1 MPPQQR
7 ECCRHGPGPGWR
19 GGEVPGGGAPF
30 YVPLRKRLSV
40 DGKAPAPRICI
51 WECDGEAGDITC
63 DIVAAPLR
71 RSCSAKAMPLPPPP
85 PHFRM
90 MTPPPPRPQ
99 RGDGEESRR
108 PGEAI
113 RKGHRSYSLMLNLQ
127 LGIRQI
133 LMLSIAA
140 ILPSPSNTLFQC
152 WFALRAGCRYSVGKS
167 SALPFKKLAASD
179 FDPREKIWT
188 RFPPEG
194 SKFTPPHHSV
204 DFRWKDYC
212 PAVFRCPIAAYLFD
226 SERNLLSFWFQNDV
240 IIAILLLSDARQLRK
255 LFGVDPAEYM
265 LAICG
270 NDTLRELASP
280 GKSGSCFFIT
290 QDDRFMI
297 KTVKKSEVK
306 VLIRMLRS
314 YYERVRQ
321 YKSTLL
327 TRFYGTHCIKQAGCP
342 KVRFI
347 IMGNFCRSEYKI
359 HRRFDLKGSSH
370 GRTIDKTE
378 QKIDETTTLKDLDLQ
393 YAFLLQRFWYEELM
407 NLMWIFLAN
416 VNCGNY
422 FVLLPPPSD
431 IRKPL
436 IQLGINMP
444 AQAEFSSKK
453 IFNKFLLN
461 ERHLFITSPSGGSCD
476 VYLFFGIIDIL
487 QDYDITKKLEHAYKS
502 FQVNPGCISA
512 VDPKLYSRR
521 FQDFIRRFS
530 ELLASTSSADKHA
543 NIRWMGA
550 KIIELRLLEDLQT
563 MTNSFAEL
571 YGWIFK

>member
-1 MPPQQR
+1 M
-7 ECCRHGPGPGWR
+7 
-19 GGEVPGGGAPF
+19 
-30 YVPLRKRLSV
+30 
-40 DGKAPAPRICI
+40 DGKSPAPRICI

-71 RSCSAKAMPLPPPP
+71 RSCSARTMQPPPP
-85 PHFRM
+85 PAPFFRL

-99 RGDGEESRR
+99 RVVVEEEEARK
-108 PGEAI
+108 PGKAI
-113 RKGHRSYSLMLNLQ
+113 RKGHRSYSLTLNLQ
-127 LGIRQI
+127 LGI
-133 LMLSIAA
+133 S
-140 ILPSPSNTLFQC
+140 
-152 WFALRAGCRYSVGKS
+152 YSVGKS
-167 SALPFKKLAASD
+167 SALPFKKLLSSD

-212 PAVFRCPIAAYLFD
+212 PAVFRH
-226 SERNLLSFWFQNDV
+226 
-240 IIAILLLSDARQLRK
+240 LRK
-255 LFGVDPAEYM
+255 LFGVDPADYM

-297 KTVKKSEVK
+297 KTVKKAEMK

-314 YYERVRQ
+314 YYDHVRQ
-321 YKSTLL
+321 HKSTLL
-327 TRFYGTHCIKQAGCP
+327 TRFYGTHCIKQVGCP

-347 IMGNFCRSEYKI
+347 IMGNFCCSEYKI

-378 QKIDETTTLKDLDLQ
+378 RTIDETTTLKDLDLD
-393 YAFLLQRFWYEELM
+393 YAFRLQRFWYEELM
-407 NLMWIFLAN
+407 KQIQMDCTFLEIQ
-416 VNCGNY
+416 GIMDY
-422 FVLLPPPSD
+422 SLLLGVHFRNKTVPKIGLSQPIALTKSTGKRKSFEGGGGFCELCFMESGCKDRDLVTEP
-431 IRKPL
+431 RKPFV
-436 IQLGINMP
+436 QLGMNMP
-444 AQAEFSSKK
+444 AQAERCSKK
-453 IFNKFLLN
+453 ILDKFLLH
-461 ERHLFITSPSGGSCD
+461 ERHLFITTPTGGPCD

-502 FQVNPGCISA
+502 FQVNPGRISA

-521 FQDFIRRFS
+521 FQDFIRRVFI
-530 ELLASTSSADKHA
+530 K
-543 NIRWMGA
+543 
-550 KIIELRLLEDLQT
+550 Q
-563 MTNSFAEL
+563 
-571 YGWIFK
+571 

>member
-1 MPPQQR
+1 MPPQQG
-7 ECCRHGPGPGWR
+7 ECCRHGWLGVGEAAVGG
-19 GGEVPGGGAPF
+19 GGEEPF

-40 DGKAPAPRICI
+40 DGKASTAPRICI

-71 RSCSAKAMPLPPPP
+71 RSCSAKAMPPPAPL
-85 PHFRM
+85 FRM

-99 RGDGEESRR
+99 RGDGEEARR

-127 LGIRQI
+127 LGI
-133 LMLSIAA
+133 S
-140 ILPSPSNTLFQC
+140 
-152 WFALRAGCRYSVGKS
+152 YSVGKS
-167 SALPFKKLAASD
+167 SALPFQKLAASD
-179 FDPREKIWT
+179 FDPREKVWT

-212 PAVFRCPIAAYLFD
+212 PAVF
-226 SERNLLSFWFQNDV
+226 
-240 IIAILLLSDARQLRK
+240 SDARHLRK

-314 YYERVRQ
+314 YYEHVRQ

-347 IMGNFCRSEYKI
+347 IMGNFCCSEYKI

-378 QKIDETTTLKDLDLQ
+378 RKIDETTTLKDLDLQ
-393 YAFLLQRFWYEELM
+393 YAFRLQRFWYEELM
-407 NLMWIFLAN
+407 KQIQMDCTFLETQGIMDYSLLLGVHFRNDYSVSKIGISQHIAFPKSTGKRKSFEGGSSF
-416 VNCGNY
+416 CELC
-422 FVLLPPPSD
+422 FVESGCKDRDLIDS
-431 IRKPL
+431 RKPF

-444 AQAEFSSKK
+444 AQAERSSKK
-453 IFNKFLLN
+453 ILDNFLLN
-461 ERHLFITSPSGGSCD
+461 ERHLFITPPSGGSCD

-502 FQVNPGCISA
+502 FQVNPDYISA

-521 FQDFIRRFS
+521 FQDFIRRVFIK
-530 ELLASTSSADKHA
+530 E
-543 NIRWMGA
+543 
-550 KIIELRLLEDLQT
+550 Q
-563 MTNSFAEL
+563 
-571 YGWIFK
+571 

>member
-1 MPPQQR
+1 MPPQQG
-7 ECCRHGPGPGWR
+7 ECCRHGWLGVGEATVGG
-19 GGEVPGGGAPF
+19 GGEEPF

-40 DGKAPAPRICI
+40 DGKASTAPRICI

-71 RSCSAKAMPLPPPP
+71 RSCSAKAMPPPAPL
-85 PHFRM
+85 FRM

-99 RGDGEESRR
+99 RGDGEEARR

-127 LGIRQI
+127 LGI
-133 LMLSIAA
+133 S
-140 ILPSPSNTLFQC
+140 
-152 WFALRAGCRYSVGKS
+152 YSVGKS
-167 SALPFKKLAASD
+167 SALPFQKLAASD
-179 FDPREKIWT
+179 FDPREKVWT

-212 PAVFRCPIAAYLFD
+212 PAVFRH
-226 SERNLLSFWFQNDV
+226 
-240 IIAILLLSDARQLRK
+240 LRK

-314 YYERVRQ
+314 YYEHVRQ

-342 KVRFI
+342 K
-347 IMGNFCRSEYKI
+347 I

-378 QKIDETTTLKDLDLQ
+378 RKIDETTTLKDLDLQ
-393 YAFLLQRFWYEELM
+393 YAFRLQRFWYEELM
-407 NLMWIFLAN
+407 KQIQMDCTFLETQGIMDYSLLLGVHFRNDYSVSKIGISQHIAFPKSTGKRKSFEGGSSF
-416 VNCGNY
+416 CELC
-422 FVLLPPPSD
+422 FVESGCKDRDLIDS
-431 IRKPL
+431 RKPF

-444 AQAEFSSKK
+444 AQAERSSKK
-453 IFNKFLLN
+453 ILDNFLLN
-461 ERHLFITSPSGGSCD
+461 ERHLFITPPSGGSCD

-502 FQVNPGCISA
+502 FQVNPDYISA

-521 FQDFIRRFS
+521 FQDFIRRVFIK
-530 ELLASTSSADKHA
+530 E
-543 NIRWMGA
+543 
-550 KIIELRLLEDLQT
+550 Q
-563 MTNSFAEL
+563 
-571 YGWIFK
+571 